1 MERKLID
8 YLPDTL
14 RGYREFAAIAD
25 GQQWLYDGLWEAV
38 DRALDDQFVP
48 SAGEYGLSRW
58 ESILGIYA
66 KGTDTEE
73 ERRTRILLR
82 LSEQLPFTMR
92 RLAAQL
98 RSVSGVDCAV
108 ELRMGGCVLRVRLPL
123 TARTNEADV
132 RSLLARVVPLNLAID
147 FDLARNQ
154 HRQLAAYTH
163 RELAAFTHRELNER
177 VMNDAESVGAL

>member
-1 MERKLID
+1 MERKLTD

-66 KGTDTEE
+66 KGTDTAE

-82 LSEQLPFTMR
+82 LSEQLR
-92 RLAAQL
+92 ACGGIQQRLAL
-98 RSVSGVDCAV
+98 AV
-108 ELRMGGCVLRVRLPL
+108 HLVVLFAEQHRAYFFGYYGAAGLSQ
-123 TARTNEADV
+123 EQ
-132 RSLLARVVPLNLAID
+132 SLLPRLLEITAQPLDLSGLAYA
-147 FDLARNQ
+147 LA
-154 HRQLAAYTH
+154 T
-163 RELAAFTHRELNER
+163 FER
-177 VMNDAESVGAL
+177 DKTSFHNPSSRAMRTILL